1 MKIISAVLLMLLV
14 LPALYFHPVSVF
26 AEPPP
31 PSLATP
37 TLEVLTF
44 DADEGIPS
52 LIKIIIGW
60 AFKLAGVFAFAMI
73 IFAGFQ
79 FLTSGGNTAQQK
91 DAQDKI
97 TGAIIGLILLF
108 AFYIILYTINPD
120 ILREPSKPP
129 SASETPAVT
138 PPVVTP
144 PDQEPSTTLVNIRD
158 MGIPIDD
165 RIFGN
170 SAAYLDSTLANIL
183 VNLISTSADTSWHVH
198 DACTNSDWPC
208 LTTVLT
214 RPSDDCHNYGT
225 CVDIDSISLQAIA
238 NKNIIEKFTAAGLN
252 VLDEND
258 HLHVALQGA
267 TGPGSYDKAGGDYC
281 FPNPA
286 DANEDFCWYA
296 AH

>member
-1 MKIISAVLLMLLV
+1 MKIISAVLLILLI
-14 LPALYFHPVSVF
+14 LPALYFHLVSVF
-26 AEPPP
+26 AYTPVLALEAPT
-31 PSLATP
+31 LATP
-37 TLEVLTF
+37 TFEILTF
-44 DADEGIPS
+44 DTSEGLSS
-52 LIKIIIGW
+52 LIKTIINW
-60 AFKLAGVFAFAMI
+60 AFKFAGVFAFAMI
-73 IFAGFQ
+73 VFAGFEYT
-79 FLTSGGNTAQQK
+79 TSGGNTSKQKEAQ
-91 DAQDKI
+91 AKI
-97 TGAIIGLILLF
+97 IGAIVGIILLF

-120 ILREPSKPP
+120 ILREPSEPP
-129 SASETPAVT
+129 STSET
-138 PPVVTP
+138 PVVTP

-165 RIFGN
+165 WIFGN
-170 SAAYLDSTLANIL
+170 SAAYLDSTLADIL
-183 VNLISTSADTSWHVH
+183 VNLISTSTSTSWHVH